1 MSAHTIL
8 DSPSRRG
15 ERCHLLHNDN
25 RFSGLQITLDCVYI
39 RAFPNFELNISSCVV
54 KSFSRNN
61 KHELTQRQ
69 RRQHITPLVFN
80 WHQRPCKRS
89 LGVFADEIMFYP
101 EPKEFELMLQ
111 CNKCVQNK
119 LIRRVFHINT
129 FFGNSKCA
137 KWILGPWVNRNWC
150 QKMRFS
156 QICLLPFKLLSPPLP
171 PFDWWV
177 LLT

>member
-1 MSAHTIL
+1 M
-8 DSPSRRG
+8 SPSTQRQ
-15 ERCHLLHNDN
+15 
-25 RFSGLQITLDCVYI
+25 QILWFANYI
-39 RAFPNFELNISSCVV
+39 ALRYIIAFPNFNISSCVV

-129 FFGNSKCA
+129 FFGNSKN
-137 KWILGPWVNRNWC
+137 K
-150 QKMRFS
+150 
-156 QICLLPFKLLSPPLP
+156 KLMSKNAFFLNMPPSLQTPPPPLT

>member
-1 MSAHTIL
+1 MFLIQCQLIQSLIL
-8 DSPSRRG
+8 QAEEAKDVTYCTTTTDSLV
-15 ERCHLLHNDN
+15 CK
-25 RFSGLQITLDCVYI
+25 YI
-39 RAFPNFELNISSCVV
+39 ALRYHPNFELNISSCVV

-137 KWILGPWVNRNWC
+137 KWILSPWVNRN
-150 QKMRFS
+150 
-156 QICLLPFKLLSPPLP
+156 
-171 PFDWWV
+171 
-177 LLT
+177 